1 MSDEKRREQDIRER
15 DELDKKIKE
24 NDKNKSRV
32 VIDPQKTQLALT
44 KEERAQI
51 LPELKETA
59 RYKYLDDRT
68 KK

>member
-32 VIDPQKTQLALT
+32 VIDP
-44 KEERAQI
+44 
-51 LPELKETA
+51 
-59 RYKYLDDRT
+59 
-68 KK
+68 